1 MMVWGIIL
9 STCIM
14 TCGHQSALSEKLD
27 PLGNLASKKEG
38 KIELEVEFRTITTK

>member
-1 MMVWGIIL
+1 
-9 STCIM
+9 M